1 MRGLTPLVDQIS
13 AERRSTVMARIKGRN
28 TGPEL
33 RVRKVA
39 HALGL
44 RFRLNRND
52 LAGKPDVVFPK
63 FRIALFVHGC
73 FWHQHSGCRRASKPK
88 SNTDY
93 WEAKL
98 RRNVERDARTLLAL
112 TRQGWRMVVIWE
124 CETNDADRLAD
135 IIRDRICGAG
145 SSLCG

>member
-1 MRGLTPLVDQIS
+1 
-13 AERRSTVMARIKGRN
+13 MARIKGRD

-44 RFRLNRND
+44 RFRLNRTD
-52 LAGKPDVVFPK
+52 LPGKPDIVFPK
-63 FRIALFVHGC
+63 FRIAVFVHGC
-73 FWHQHSGCRRASKPK
+73 FWHQHAGCRRASTPK

-93 WEAKL
+93 WDAKL
-98 RRNVERDARTLLAL
+98 RRNVERDAHTLLAL

-124 CETNDADRLAD
+124 CETNDSERLAD
-135 IIRDRICGAG
+135 IIRDRICMAG
-145 SSLCG
+145 SSLRG